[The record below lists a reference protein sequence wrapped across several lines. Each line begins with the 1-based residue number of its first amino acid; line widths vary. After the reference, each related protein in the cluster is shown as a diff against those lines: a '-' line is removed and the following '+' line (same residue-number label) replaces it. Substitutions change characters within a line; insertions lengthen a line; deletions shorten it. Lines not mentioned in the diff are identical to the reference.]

1 VNPSAI
7 IIDDESTLISYLSNK
22 LSKLWPELEI
32 LGSAV
37 NGRQGLALAAE
48 VQPDIVF
55 LDIKMPG
62 LSGLQVAQ
70 ALSADIKIVFVTAY
84 DEFAVDAFE
93 RAAVDYLLKPVTEE
107 RLQQSI
113 DRLKQTQSQDHQ
125 QLLSLLQDISPAR
138 QEYLHWIRTGVDD
151 TTSLVAV
158 DDVIYFQADQKYTSV
173 ITADREYVVR
183 RSIKELEQQLDP
195 TQFWRI
201 HRGTIV
207 RVDQIVKAKRDLR
220 GRYSISLRS
229 RPETLR
235 SSASYGQIFKQ
246 M

>member
-1 VNPSAI
+1 MSPTAI

-22 LSKLWPELEI
+22 LNKLWPELEI

-55 LDIKMPG
+55 LDIQMPG

-70 ALSADIKIVFVTAY
+70 ALSAEIKIVFVTAF

-113 DRLKQTQSQDHQ
+113 DRLKQAQSQDHQ
-125 QLLSLLQDISPAR
+125 QLMNLLKEISPTR

-173 ITADREYVVR
+173 VTADREYVVR

-195 TQFWRI
+195 RQFWRI

-235 SSASYGQIFKQ
+235 SSASYGHIFKQ

>member
-1 VNPSAI
+1 MRPTAI

-22 LSKLWPELEI
+22 LARLWPELEI

-37 NGRQGLALAAE
+37 NGRQGLALAAQ

-55 LDIKMPG
+55 LDIQMPG

-93 RAAVDYLLKPVTEE
+93 RAAVDYLLKPVSDE

-113 DRLKQTQSQDHQ
+113 ERLQQARRQDHQ
-125 QLLSLLQDISPAR
+125 KLLSLLQDISPAR

-158 DDVIYFQADQKYTSV
+158 DDVVYFQADQKYTSV

-195 TQFWRI
+195 AQFWRI

-207 RVDQIVKAKRDLR
+207 RVDQIVKARRDLR
-220 GRYSISLRS
+220 GRYSLTLRS

-235 SSASYGQIFKQ
+235 SSASYGHVFKQ

>member
-1 VNPSAI
+1 MSPTAI

-22 LSKLWPELEI
+22 LNKLWPELEI

-55 LDIKMPG
+55 LDIQMPG

-70 ALSADIKIVFVTAY
+70 ALSAEIKIVFVTAF

-113 DRLKQTQSQDHQ
+113 DRLKQAQSQDHQ
-125 QLLSLLQDISPAR
+125 QLMNLLKEISPTR

-195 TQFWRI
+195 RQFWRI

-235 SSASYGQIFKQ
+235 SSASYGHIFKQ